1 MALSQGRMTKR
12 RNANQFEDP
21 VAASTLIHT
30 GALVC
35 INGSGYAV
43 PGSTSTTLT
52 VRGVA
57 QEGVNNT
64 GAAGAQAVKTERGCF
79 PFKNHG
85 ADPVARAD
93 IGKTVYIVD
102 DETIAK
108 TNGTNTRSVAG
119 TLRDIDVNG
128 AWVEI

>member
-1 MALSQGRMTKR
+1 MALVQGRMVKR
-12 RNANQFEDP
+12 RIANQFEDP

-35 INGSGYAV
+35 LNASGNAV
-43 PGSTSTTLT
+43 PGGVSTTLT

-64 GAAGAQAVKTERGCF
+64 GAAGAQTVKTERGCF

-85 ADPVARAD
+85 ADPVTRAD
-93 IGKTVYIVD
+93 IGKTVFIID

-108 TNGTNTRSVAG
+108 TNGTNTRSAAG
-119 TLRDIDVNG
+119 ILRDIDVNG
-128 AWVEI
+128 PWVEI